1 MGNNKNI
8 KDLEIIEVNEKNED
22 YNQFNFEF
30 TKTENGRKEKKYN
43 TEKSIIILITIL
55 VIFVVCL
62 IASIIVFN
70 FYIKEKTGKVTNV
83 IKDVT
88 VTDIGIADAVDKVYD
103 AVVVIEVYNRG
114 QLYSTGTGF
123 VFKTD
128 DNYGYILTNSHVI
141 ESGDEVHVMFTNG
154 TNEDVEVIGSD
165 NYSDIAVLLVEKDKV
180 ISVASIGSSDSLRV
194 GDTTFAVGAPLSA
207 QKYSWTVTRGI
218 LSGKNRTVEVSS
230 NVVEVLQTD
239 AAINPGN
246 SGGALMNANGE
257 VIGIN
262 TIKVATDTVEGMGYA
277 IPISDASEII
287 TELMNQKTKTKI
299 PEKER
304 GALGVQGTDVTADAA
319 QMYGMPVG
327 FYIAE
332 VLKGSAAEKAG
343 ITKGCIITKI
353 GGTSVSSGEAVQKEL
368 QYYRAGEEVDVTIA
382 VQGNNGEYEEKVVT
396 VKLDKKS

>member
-239 AAINPGN
+239 AAINSGN
-246 SGGALMNANGE
+246 SGGPLCNSNGE
-257 VIGIN
+257 VIGITN
-262 TIKVATDTVEGMGYA
+262 MKIASSYVEGMGFA
-277 IPISDASEII
+277 IPIETAIEYANKFINNEAISRPYIGISMYDLSSNMFSN
-287 TELMNQKTKTKI
+287 T
-299 PEKER
+299 R
-304 GALGVQGTDVTADAA
+304 GI
-319 QMYGMPVG
+319 
-327 FYIAE
+327 YIDSVE
-332 VLKGSAAEKAG
+332 GGSPGEKAG
-343 ITKGCIITKI
+343 LKRGDIIIKI
-353 GGTSVSSGEAVQKEL
+353 GDVEVESSSYFKYELYKYQSGKAVKITVI
-368 QYYRAGEEVDVTIA
+368 R
-382 VQGNNGEYEEKVVT
+382 NNEEKEFIVT
-396 VKLDKKS
+396 LGTMGASS